1 MHTCPHCQAKALKG
15 LAVRWS
21 GRAYAARCPGCG
33 KLSHVLGSTSSGIF
47 SVCTVLLCC
56 AITAA
61 LLTESYLVGAAGLG
75 LVIGYNCWAWKRVTL
90 FPISPESAKTAERI
104 SWWLLVGFAIAKI
117 FSS

>member
-1 MHTCPHCQAKALKG
+1 MHTCPHCHAETLSG

-21 GRAYAARCPGCG
+21 GRSYAARCPGCG

-61 LLTESYLVGAAGLG
+61 LLTESYLVGVAGLG
-75 LVIGYNCWAWKRVTL
+75 LVIAYNCWAWKRVAL
-90 FPISPESAKTAERI
+90 FPISPESAKTAERV
-104 SWWLLVGFAIAKI
+104 SWGLVLGCVIAKV